1 MTDAVA
7 KGSRR
12 LPAGIAVLVSSG
24 IAVGI
29 GNSFIPVY
37 YAAGGN
43 APTIMAARY
52 AWCILISCLVLVVL
66 RRPLRLA
73 LGQVLPAFASG
84 VLFGAGAISV
94 ITAFQFIPV
103 GVAILILF
111 TFPVLTTLLQAVV
124 HRRMPGA
131 VEIVCLAVALAGVG
145 LTVGLDEV
153 KYDPRGV
160 VLALLAACAVTLA
173 FIAGGRALE
182 GAHSVVVS
190 TYVAIA
196 ALATALVFAVFSEGG
211 LVTQLAEGGWRAF
224 AIVVATSA
232 IAFFGLMIGMKLVG
246 AVPAAMLTNLEIV
259 FTLAFAAYF
268 LGEAMTPM
276 KLAGAA
282 VVIGAVL
289 VAQTHGWWRRGGDR

>member
-1 MTDAVA
+1 MTKAIA
-7 KGSRR
+7 QAPQR
-12 LPAGIAVLVSSG
+12 LMSGIAVLVASG
-24 IAVGI
+24 ISVGI
-29 GNSFIPVY
+29 GNAFIPLY

-52 AWCILISCLVLVVL
+52 AWCILISMLVLVVL

-73 LGQVLPAFASG
+73 LRHVLPAFASG
-84 VLFGAGAISV
+84 ALFGAGAISV
-94 ITAFQFIPV
+94 ITAFAYIPV

-111 TFPVLTTLLQAVV
+111 TFPVLTTLLQGIV

-131 VEIVCLAVALAGVG
+131 VEMLCLAVALAGVG

-153 KYDPRGV
+153 KYDPTGV

-173 FIAGGRALE
+173 FIAGGRALD
-182 GAHSVVVS
+182 GADSVVVS
-190 TYVAIA
+190 TFVALA
-196 ALATALVFAVFSEGG
+196 ALATALAFAFLSERG
-211 LVTQLAEGGWRAF
+211 LVTELAVGGWRAF
-224 AIVVATSA
+224 LIVVATSA

-259 FTLAFAAYF
+259 FTMGFAAYF

-276 KLAGAA
+276 KILGAA
-282 VVIGAVL
+282 IVIGAVL
-289 VAQTHGWWRRGGDR
+289 VAQAHGWWRRGTG